1 MERER
6 DREGKKLKCDPVVGF
21 FHRHLR
27 LPGQQDS
34 GPEATFP
41 YHYQDEARC
50 LLLPPQARCI
60 TDLQNR
66 ENLIKISGDAE
77 EDDGSTLPLTL
88 KHQQISHPFSSS
100 SNTSASKAENVDAHH
115 VAKSSPILSSLLA
128 AEPTLKQKHATFPGN

>member
-1 MERER
+1 M
-6 DREGKKLKCDPVVGF
+6 KCDPVAGF

-41 YHYQDEARC
+41 YHYQDEARF
-50 LLLPPQARCI
+50 LLLPQAQVRCI

-66 ENLIKISGDAE
+66 ENLIKIRTNGDAE
-77 EDDGSTLPLTL
+77 EDDHLENEA
-88 KHQQISHPFSSS
+88 HQQIAYPFSSS
-100 SNTSASKAENVDAHH
+100 SSTSKSKAENVDAHH

-128 AEPTLKQKHATFPGN
+128 AEPTLKPKHATFPGN

>member
-1 MERER
+1 M
-6 DREGKKLKCDPVVGF
+6 KCDPVVGF

-88 KHQQISHPFSSS
+88 KHQQMISHPFSSS